1 MRQINKRIIVE
12 DNFFDKKTLNSI
24 HYELM
29 TNNFTNRMA
38 DYGNVYGREYFQ
50 VKLNPT
56 HHIAQ
61 LTMKNLRKLFNL
73 KCTDINSQYVLTT
86 KHSEAKPHCDFLYEF
101 NCLVYL
107 KGNSIIN
114 NGTGFYDKINNNY
127 QLNTHIGF
135 KENRAII
142 FDPLVYH
149 SSLQW
154 NEDAGPRYA
163 MLNFVNLIKKNKK

>member
-1 MRQINKRIIVE
+1 MKQINKRIIVE

-38 DYGNVYGREYFQ
+38 DYGNVYGKEYFQ
-50 VKLNPT
+50 IKLNPT

-86 KHSEAKPHCDFLYEF
+86 L
-101 NCLVYL
+101 
-107 KGNSIIN
+107 
-114 NGTGFYDKINNNY
+114 
-127 QLNTHIGF
+127 
-135 KENRAII
+135 
-142 FDPLVYH
+142 
-149 SSLQW
+149 
-154 NEDAGPRYA
+154 
-163 MLNFVNLIKKNKK
+163 